1 MLEVS
6 RKLNW
11 IKYMEKFHLIVV
23 SREGIV
29 FEGDTESI
37 TSYNEKGKFDVLAEH
52 ANFISLVKKSLT
64 IRLRGE
70 DIDRELD
77 FDNALMRVRQN
88 KVEVY
93 LGVEGLT
100 SNVMLS

>member
-1 MLEVS
+1 
-6 RKLNW
+6 
-11 IKYMEKFHLIVV
+11 MEKFHLIVV